1 MNESTFRKDSDYSIL
16 KLRDACSRIYNGGT
30 PNTSI
35 KEYWTGNFPWLSSGE
50 TNNRFIKNTKISYR
64 KLELKIQALNW
75 LGEGV
80 PLLHPQVKVILE
92 VKYHI
97 L

>member
-1 MNESTFRKDSDYSIL
+1 MNESKISKVSERRLL
-16 KLRDACSRIYNGGT
+16 KLRDACSSIYSGGT
-30 PNTSI
+30 PDTSI